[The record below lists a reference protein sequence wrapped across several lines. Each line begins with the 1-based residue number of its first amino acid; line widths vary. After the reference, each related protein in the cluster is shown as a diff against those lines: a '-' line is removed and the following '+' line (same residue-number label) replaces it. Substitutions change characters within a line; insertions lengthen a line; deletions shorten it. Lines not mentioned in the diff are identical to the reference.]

1 MIDSTRYDSEFAI
14 AHLETL
20 DAQSRLNDRNKA
32 LPNFSTGVAGL
43 PVLSVI
49 VHELD
54 ARKTSLRRS
63 VRALIGACA
72 AMHHAG
78 VAAVS
83 MKATHVKVRP
93 IQVLQCG
100 LMGVV
105 RKASRGSYRGVG
117 RIEVSGKNEAGFGPH
132 MSPFSLP
139 GYPCADSVVFS
150 AGIEVFVTLARKI
163 INVRNC
169 YLWLEGV
176 STIEGPIEAV
186 ENGFRRGL
194 ANVPNQG
201 AGTAGYVPAKNVTI
215 C

>member
-1 MIDSTRYDSEFAI
+1 MHQAARNGVQYIATVFAPEQIQHSQDNMIDSTRCDSEFAV

-20 DAQSRLNDRNKA
+20 DTRSRLNDRNKA
-32 LPNFSTGVAGL
+32 LPNFSMGVAGL
-43 PVLSVI
+43 TVLSVI
-49 VHELD
+49 IHESD

-83 MKATHVKVRP
+83 LKATQVKMRP

-117 RIEVSGKNEAGFGPH
+117 RIEVSGKNEADFGPH
-132 MSPFSLP
+132 MTPLSLP

-150 AGIEVFVTLARKI
+150 ASIEVFVTLVRKMI
-163 INVRNC
+163 KVRNC
-169 YLWLEGV
+169 YLWLEG
-176 STIEGPIEAV
+176 G
-186 ENGFRRGL
+186 
-194 ANVPNQG
+194 Q
-201 AGTAGYVPAKNVTI
+201 YD
-215 C
+215 